1 MADLIFVF
9 DQRTHCTIVT
19 VGAFNPAI
27 WAFVDKVAGVT
38 AYVVAHSILLLGHP
52 LHLSALLKE
61 YHMLLLL
68 L

>member
-1 MADLIFVF
+1 MANLIFAF
-9 DQRTHCTIVT
+9 DQRTHHTIVT
-19 VGAFNPAI
+19 EGAFNPAI

-61 YHMLLLL
+61 YHVLLLL